1 MNSQEVS
8 RQLRRIEDLAKE
20 IVGKGS
26 NQTCGTEWQKWSYA
40 LIKARKIIENERS
53 N

>member
-1 MNSQEVS
+1 MNNQEVIQ
-8 RQLRRIEDLAKE
+8 QLRKIDELARE

-40 LIKARKIIENERS
+40 LIKARKIIENEK
-53 N
+53 

>member
-8 RQLRRIEDLAKE
+8 NQLRKIENLARE

-26 NQTCGTEWQKWSYA
+26 NQRCGTEWQKWSYA
-40 LIKARKIIENERS
+40 LIKARKIIENE
-53 N
+53 NV

>member
-8 RQLRRIEDLAKE
+8 KQLKKIEDLARK

-26 NQTCGTEWQKWSYA
+26 NQKCGTEWQQWSYA
-40 LIKARKIIENERS
+40 LIKARKIVENE
-53 N
+53 NI